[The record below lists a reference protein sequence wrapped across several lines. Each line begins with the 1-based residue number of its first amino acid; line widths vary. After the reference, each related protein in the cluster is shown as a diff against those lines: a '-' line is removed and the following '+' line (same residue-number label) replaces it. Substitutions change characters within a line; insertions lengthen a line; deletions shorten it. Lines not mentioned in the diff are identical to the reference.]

1 LNPEFYLGEA
11 YMNGELVLERG
22 TLWDLME
29 LIGRNCPPQPHSRS
43 RRVAEMVRRCL
54 QRANSPRRSSRNV
67 SHHYDLSQALYR
79 TFLDE
84 DLQYSCAYFRA
95 PGMSLDEAQQ
105 AKVRHIAAKLR
116 LEPGQRVLD
125 IGCGWGGLALSIAQA
140 SDVQVTG
147 ITLSQ
152 EQLEVC
158 RERSC
163 RAGLDDR
170 VRFELRDYRDVEGV
184 FDRIVSVGM
193 FEHVGAAR
201 YPAFFQTVQRLLT
214 DNGAALIHSIGD
226 RGEPNRN
233 NPWIEKYI
241 FPGGHIP
248 ALSEMAAA
256 VQQTGLWIT
265 DVEVLRLHYAETLRR
280 WRERFLRRA
289 STVCELYDERFIRMW
304 EFYLASTEM
313 SFRYG
318 GLMVLQVQLAQSVDA
333 LPCTRDYMVEAE
345 RAWHATEL
353 ARVTASED
361 DQGVYSRNNG
371 AHVSA
376 PLR

>member
-1 LNPEFYLGEA
+1 
-11 YMNGELVLERG
+11 
-22 TLWDLME
+22 ME
-29 LIGRNCPPQPHSRS
+29 LIGRNCPPRPYSGS
-43 RRVAEMVRRCL
+43 RRVAEMVLRCL
-54 QRANSPRRSSRNV
+54 QRANSPRRARRNA
-67 SHHYDLSQALYR
+67 SHHYDLSHALYR

-152 EQLEVC
+152 EQLQVC
-158 RERSC
+158 RERAC
-163 RAGLDDR
+163 RAGLDGK

-201 YPAFFQTVQRLLT
+201 YPAFFQTVQRLLA
-214 DNGAALIHSIGD
+214 DDGAALIHSIGD
-226 RGEPNRN
+226 RGEPSRN
-233 NPWIEKYI
+233 NPWIEKHI

-248 ALSEMAAA
+248 ALSEVATA

-280 WRERFLRRA
+280 WRERFLRQAPTAR
-289 STVCELYDERFIRMW
+289 ELYDDRFVRMW

-318 GLMVLQVQLAQSVDA
+318 GLMVLQVQLAKRVEA
-333 LPCTRDYMVEAE
+333 LPCTRDYMVETE
-345 RAWHATEL
+345 RAWCEPEI
-353 ARVTASED
+353 ARASEPL
-361 DQGVYSRNNG
+361 QAEAETARRR
-371 AHVSA
+371 SA
-376 PLR
+376 